1 MAYGAW
7 KGVRWRTVWNN
18 GYYRIDVQ
26 WDFCQDIENNKTKIS
41 MMGQRVASLNG
52 YYSFTYSAVQTGV
65 GDFNGTLFGEERNV
79 SVGGGGTAVVDC
91 TDRYSEVTHNADGTW
106 PSGKAGKWRFNVPLG
121 GSHNTPTVGW
131 TNFTIDGEIPT
142 IPRATTPTLSASS
155 VACGSKLTINLPR
168 HSSSFTH
175 RISYRI
181 GGKDLGH
188 ITTNAG
194 TSFAWTVP
202 NLGAYMPNSTG
213 VWVVLRVETMS
224 GSTAIGYKDIGFTAT
239 APSSWVPTATISSI
253 AEATANLATKFGGYV
268 QSKSTLRVKS
278 SGSGSNGSTIS
289 SYVVTIQGRNYNGA
303 DITSAPIS
311 ASGTVA
317 VTLTVTDSRG
327 RTASKT
333 QNVTVLAYSPP
344 QITVSSVART
354 SDEATTATCTYNFSI
369 ASVNSKNTKAFYIQ
383 YLNGSTWT
391 DIMRMS
397 DVYTKSG
404 SVTSG
409 AVFGVDAT
417 TKVRFMAQDY
427 FTSVVVE
434 KEVGPTFTL
443 MNLGAGGKSVAIGM
457 LSSNNGTFETGLPF
471 VSGGVRYTAKKFT
484 AITNTP
490 PWLKVCTL
498 KKSSD
503 SDSAFVHV
511 YTGNGWNARAYQQ
524 TEVEIFVKD
533 AYQSSHST
541 TDAFGGSYNVVGT
554 YDAGIQVKVI
564 ALSASSCEI
573 WLYLP
578 WRYSSGFFTIESQ
591 CEVEVEGKCQTDA
604 PTGANQPMVNLTPEN
619 RGYPVGSVKITYDN
633 VNPSTNMGGTWVQF
647 SQGRVL
653 IGQGTGSDGSTSMTF
668 GAGSSGGSYNHRH
681 NFNLLYREF
690 YGSVNTPHGE
700 QTSAASGA
708 PDNTWS
714 WRGPEKQSS
723 TATSGHLSSSG
734 QGSSAIDQYILRS
747 TTRNQHAFPVPYQ
760 TVYYWRRTA

>member
-1 MAYGAW
+1 MAYGPW
-7 KGVRWRTVWNN
+7 KGQRWRTVWNN
-18 GYYRIDVQ
+18 GYYKIDVK
-26 WDFCQDIENNKTKIS
+26 WDFCQDIENNKTMIA
-41 MMGQRVASLNG
+41 MCGQRVASLNG
-52 YYSFTYSAVQTGV
+52 YYSFNYTACETGV
-65 GDFNGTLFGEERNV
+65 GDFNGTKYPETRAV
-79 SVGGGGTAVVDC
+79 SVGGGGTTEIEC
-91 TDRYSEVTHNADGTW
+91 THRHSEVTHNADGTW
-106 PSGKAGKWRFNVPLG
+106 PSGQFCGWWRFNVPLA
-121 GSHNTPTVGW
+121 SHNVPTVGW
-131 TNFTIDGEIPT
+131 TAFNIDGEIPT
-142 IPRATTPTLSASS
+142 IPRATTPTLSAAS
-155 VACGSKLTINLPR
+155 VACGSNLTINLPR
-168 HSSSFTH
+168 HASGFTH

-202 NLGAYMPNSTG
+202 NLGSYMPNSTS

-224 GSTAIGYKDIGFTAT
+224 GSTVIGHKDIGFTAT
-239 APSSWVPTATISSI
+239 APTSWVPTATISSI
-253 AEATANLATKFGGYV
+253 AEATANLATQFGGYV
-268 QSKSTLRVKS
+268 QGKSTLRVKS
-278 SGSGSNGSTIS
+278 AGSGSNGSSIS
-289 SYVVTIQGRNYNGA
+289 SYVVTIQGRKYNGA
-303 DITSAPIS
+303 DITSAAIS
-311 ASGTVA
+311 ASGTVP

-391 DIMRMS
+391 DITRMS

-417 TKVRFMAQDY
+417 TKVRFVAQDY

-443 MNLGAGGKSVAIGM
+443 MNFGAGGKSLGIGM

-471 VSGGVRYTAKKFT
+471 VSGGVRYTAKKFI
-484 AITNTP
+484 AATNTP
-490 PWLKVCTL
+490 QWLKVCTL
-498 KKSSD
+498 KNSRD

-511 YTGNGWNARAYQQ
+511 YTGDGWNARANQQ

-533 AYQSSHST
+533 SGQESDST

-554 YDAGIQVKVI
+554 YHAGIHVRVI

-573 WLYLP
+573 WLHLP
-578 WRYSSGFFTIESQ
+578 WPYSSGFFTIESQ

-604 PTGANQPMVNLTPEN
+604 PTGANQTMGNLTPDN
-619 RGYPVGSVKITYDN
+619 RGYPIGSVKITYDN

-647 SQGRVL
+647 GQGRVL
-653 IGQGTGSDGSTSMTF
+653 LGQGTGSDGSTSQTF
-668 GAGSSGGSYNHRH
+668 GAGATGGRYTSDQINTTNSALSGFPSNGPNYADRCIVRKQAAGYNQERDAMIS
-681 NFNLLYREF
+681 L
-690 YGSVNTPHGE
+690 V
-700 QTSAASGA
+700 Q
-708 PDNTWS
+708 
-714 WRGPEKQSS
+714 
-723 TATSGHLSSSG
+723 
-734 QGSSAIDQYILRS
+734 
-747 TTRNQHAFPVPYQ
+747 PYQ
-760 TVYYWRRTA
+760 VIYAWRRTA

>member
-1 MAYGAW
+1 MAYGPW

-52 YYSFTYSAVQTGV
+52 YYSFTYTAVQTGV
-65 GDFNGTLFGEERNV
+65 GDFNGTLFPEERNV

-91 TDRYSEVTHNADGTW
+91 TDRHSEVTHNADGTW
-106 PSGKAGKWRFNVPLG
+106 PAGKAGRWRFNVPLG

-131 TNFTIDGEIPT
+131 TNFNIDGEIPT

-181 GGKDLGH
+181 GGKDKGT

-202 NLGAYMPNSTG
+202 NLGSYMPNSTG

-224 GSTAIGYKDIGFTAT
+224 GGTVIGYKDIGFTAT

-253 AEATANLATKFGGYV
+253 AEATANLATQFGGYV
-268 QSKSTLRVKS
+268 QNKSTLRVKS

-303 DITSAPIS
+303 DITSAAIS

-327 RTASKT
+327 RKASKT
-333 QNVTVLAYSPP
+333 QNVSVLAYSPP
-344 QITVSSVART
+344 QITVSNVART
-354 SDEATTATCTYNFSI
+354 TDEAQTATCTYNFNI

-383 YLNGSTWT
+383 YLSGSTWT
-391 DIMRMS
+391 DITRMS

-409 AVFGVDAT
+409 AIFGVDAT
-417 TKVRFMAQDY
+417 TKVRFVAQDY
-427 FTSVVVE
+427 FTSVIVE

-443 MNLGAGGKSVAIGM
+443 MNFGANGKSLAIGRISSNDGTYQCALAQTHAHATSASGTDGYLKILQLVVTATAWNYGGIEFKYHCGAGGTSW
-457 LSSNNGTFETGLPF
+457 FDTGKI
-471 VSGGVRYTAKKFT
+471 VINSG
-484 AITNTP
+484 N
-490 PWLKVCTL
+490 
-498 KKSSD
+498 
-503 SDSAFVHV
+503 
-511 YTGNGWNARAYQQ
+511 
-524 TEVEIFVKD
+524 
-533 AYQSSHST
+533 T
-541 TDAFGGSYNVVGT
+541 TDPTPAIVMCSNPDNPIYLHKSAANTWDVYVAKMGNEQVSVFDVVQFKADKIT
-554 YDAGIQVKVI
+554 WSFQNQQV
-564 ALSASSCEI
+564 AS
-573 WLYLP
+573 LP
-578 WRYSSGFFTIESQ
+578 SGYIRARWEHLNA
-591 CEVEVEGKCQTDA
+591 C
-604 PTGANQPMVNLTPEN
+604 
-619 RGYPVGSVKITYDN
+619 YPVGSVKLTYDAT
-633 VNPSTNMGGTWVQF
+633 NPGTRLGGTWVQF

-653 IGQGTGSDGSTSMTF
+653 IGQGTGSDGTTSMTF
-668 GAGSSGGSYNHRH
+668 AAGSAGGRYTSDQINLVNPQSAGFVANSPNYADRIIVRKESGGW
-681 NFNLLYREF
+681 
-690 YGSVNTPHGE
+690 T
-700 QTSAASGA
+700 ASERDA
-708 PDNTWS
+708 MI
-714 WRGPEKQSS
+714 RLVQ
-723 TATSGHLSSSG
+723 
-734 QGSSAIDQYILRS
+734 
-747 TTRNQHAFPVPYQ
+747 PYQ
-760 TVYYWRRTA
+760 TIYAWRRTA

>member
-1 MAYGAW
+1 MAYGPW
-7 KGVRWRTVWNN
+7 KGQRWRTVWNN
-18 GYYRIDVQ
+18 GYYKIDVK
-26 WDFCQDIENNKTKIS
+26 WDFCQDIENNKTMIA
-41 MMGQRVASLNG
+41 MCGQRVASLNG
-52 YYSFTYSAVQTGV
+52 YYSFNYTACETGV
-65 GDFNGTLFGEERNV
+65 GDFNGTKYPETRAV
-79 SVGGGGTAVVDC
+79 SVGGGGTTEIEC
-91 TDRYSEVTHNADGTW
+91 THRHSEVTHNADGTW
-106 PSGKAGKWRFNVPLG
+106 PSGQFCGWWRFNVPLA
-121 GSHNTPTVGW
+121 SHNVPTVGW
-131 TNFTIDGEIPT
+131 TAFNIDGEIPT
-142 IPRATTPTLSASS
+142 IPRATTPTLSAAS
-155 VACGSKLTINLPR
+155 VACGSNLTINLPR
-168 HSSSFTH
+168 HASGFTH

-202 NLGAYMPNSTG
+202 NLGSYMPNSTS

-224 GSTAIGYKDIGFTAT
+224 GSTVIGHKDIGFTAT
-239 APSSWVPTATISSI
+239 APTSWVPTATISSI
-253 AEATANLATKFGGYV
+253 AEATANLATQFGGYV
-268 QSKSTLRVKS
+268 QGKSTLRVKS
-278 SGSGSNGSTIS
+278 AGSGSNGSSIS
-289 SYVVTIQGRNYNGA
+289 SYVVTIQGRKYNGA
-303 DITSAPIS
+303 DITSAAIS
-311 ASGTVA
+311 ASGTVP

-391 DIMRMS
+391 DITRMS

-417 TKVRFMAQDY
+417 TKVRFVAQDY

-443 MNLGAGGKSVAIGM
+443 MNFGAGGKSLGIGM

-471 VSGGVRYTAKKFT
+471 VSGGVRYTAKKFI
-484 AITNTP
+484 AATNTP
-490 PWLKVCTL
+490 QWLKVCTL
-498 KKSSD
+498 KNSRD

-511 YTGNGWNARAYQQ
+511 YTGDGWNARANQQ

-533 AYQSSHST
+533 SRQESDST

-554 YDAGIQVKVI
+554 YHAGIHVRVI

-573 WLYLP
+573 WLHLP
-578 WRYSSGFFTIESQ
+578 WPYSSGFFTIESQ

-604 PTGANQPMVNLTPEN
+604 PTGANQTMGNLTPDN
-619 RGYPVGSVKITYDN
+619 RGYPIGSVKITYDN

-653 IGQGTGSDGSTSMTF
+653 LGQGTGSDGSTSQTF
-668 GAGSSGGSYNHRH
+668 GAGATGGRYTSDQINTTNSALSGFPSNGPNYADRCIVRKQAAGYNQERDAMIR
-681 NFNLLYREF
+681 L
-690 YGSVNTPHGE
+690 V
-700 QTSAASGA
+700 Q
-708 PDNTWS
+708 
-714 WRGPEKQSS
+714 
-723 TATSGHLSSSG
+723 
-734 QGSSAIDQYILRS
+734 
-747 TTRNQHAFPVPYQ
+747 PYQ
-760 TVYYWRRTA
+760 VIYAWRRTA

>member
-1 MAYGAW
+1 MAYGPW
-7 KGVRWRTVWNN
+7 KGQRWRTVWNN
-18 GYYRIDVQ
+18 GYYKIDVK
-26 WDFCQDIENNKTKIS
+26 WDFCQDIENNKTMIA
-41 MMGQRVASLNG
+41 MCGQRVASLNG
-52 YYSFTYSAVQTGV
+52 YYSFNYTACETGV
-65 GDFNGTLFGEERNV
+65 GDFNGTKYPETRAV
-79 SVGGGGTAVVDC
+79 SVGGGGTTEIEC
-91 TDRYSEVTHNADGTW
+91 THRHSEVTHNADGTW
-106 PSGKAGKWRFNVPLG
+106 PSGQFCGWWRFNVPLA
-121 GSHNTPTVGW
+121 SHNVPTVGW
-131 TNFTIDGEIPT
+131 TAFNIDGEIPT
-142 IPRATTPTLSASS
+142 IPRATTPTLSAAS
-155 VACGSKLTINLPR
+155 VACGSNLTINLPR
-168 HSSSFTH
+168 HASGFTH

-202 NLGAYMPNSTG
+202 NLGSYMPNSTS

-224 GSTAIGYKDIGFTAT
+224 GSTVIGHKDIGFTAT
-239 APSSWVPTATISSI
+239 APTSWVPTATISSI
-253 AEATANLATKFGGYV
+253 AEATANLATQFGGYV
-268 QSKSTLRVKS
+268 QGKSTLRVKS
-278 SGSGSNGSTIS
+278 AGSGSNGSSIS
-289 SYVVTIQGRNYNGA
+289 SYVVTIQGRKYNGA
-303 DITSAPIS
+303 DITSAAIS
-311 ASGTVA
+311 ASGTVP

-391 DIMRMS
+391 DITRMS

-417 TKVRFMAQDY
+417 TKVRFVAQDY

-443 MNLGAGGKSVAIGM
+443 MNFGAGGKSLGIGM

-471 VSGGVRYTAKKFT
+471 VSGGVRYTAKKFI
-484 AITNTP
+484 AVTNTP
-490 PWLKVCTL
+490 QWLKVCTL
-498 KKSSD
+498 KNSRD

-511 YTGNGWNARAYQQ
+511 YTGDGWNARANQQ

-533 AYQSSHST
+533 SFQSSHST

-554 YDAGIQVKVI
+554 YHAGIHVRVI

-573 WLYLP
+573 WLHLP
-578 WRYSSGFFTIESQ
+578 WPYSSGFFTIESQ

-604 PTGANQPMVNLTPEN
+604 PTGANQTMGNLTPDN
-619 RGYPVGSVKITYDN
+619 RGYPIGSVKITYDN

-653 IGQGTGSDGSTSMTF
+653 LGQGTGSDGSTSQTF
-668 GAGSSGGSYNHRH
+668 GAGATGGRYTSDQINTTNSALSGFPSNGPNYADRCIVRKQAAGYNQERDAMIR
-681 NFNLLYREF
+681 L
-690 YGSVNTPHGE
+690 V
-700 QTSAASGA
+700 Q
-708 PDNTWS
+708 
-714 WRGPEKQSS
+714 
-723 TATSGHLSSSG
+723 
-734 QGSSAIDQYILRS
+734 
-747 TTRNQHAFPVPYQ
+747 PYQ
-760 TVYYWRRTA
+760 VIYAWRRTA

>member
-1 MAYGAW
+1 MAYGPW
-7 KGVRWRTVWNN
+7 KGQRWRTVWNN
-18 GYYRIDVQ
+18 GYYKIDVK
-26 WDFCQDIENNKTKIS
+26 WDFCRDIENNKTMIA
-41 MMGQRVASLNG
+41 MCGQRVASLNG
-52 YYSFTYSAVQTGV
+52 YYSFNYTACETGV
-65 GDFNGTLFGEERNV
+65 GDFNGTKYPETRAV
-79 SVGGGGTAVVDC
+79 SVGGGGTTEIEC
-91 TDRYSEVTHNADGTW
+91 THRHSEVTHNADGTW
-106 PSGKAGKWRFNVPLG
+106 PSGQFCGWWRFNVPLA
-121 GSHNTPTVGW
+121 SHNVPTVGW
-131 TNFTIDGEIPT
+131 TAFNIDGEIPT
-142 IPRATTPTLSASS
+142 IPRATTPTLSAAS
-155 VACGSKLTINLPR
+155 VACGSNLTINLPR
-168 HSSSFTH
+168 HASGFTH

-202 NLGAYMPNSTG
+202 NLGSYMPNSTS

-224 GSTAIGYKDIGFTAT
+224 GSTVIGHKDIGFTAT
-239 APSSWVPTATISSI
+239 APTSWVPTATISSI
-253 AEATANLATKFGGYV
+253 AEATANLATQFGGYV
-268 QSKSTLRVKS
+268 QGKSTLRVKS
-278 SGSGSNGSTIS
+278 AGSGSNGSSIS
-289 SYVVTIQGRNYNGA
+289 SYVVTIQGRKYNGA
-303 DITSAPIS
+303 DITSAAIS
-311 ASGTVA
+311 ASGTVP

-391 DIMRMS
+391 DITRMS

-417 TKVRFMAQDY
+417 TKVRFVAQDY

-443 MNLGAGGKSVAIGM
+443 MNFGAGGKSLGIGM

-471 VSGGVRYTAKKFT
+471 VSGGVRYTAKKFI
-484 AITNTP
+484 AATNTP
-490 PWLKVCTL
+490 QWLKVCTL
-498 KKSSD
+498 KNSRY

-511 YTGNGWNARAYQQ
+511 YTGDGWNARANQQ

-533 AYQSSHST
+533 SWQESDST

-554 YDAGIQVKVI
+554 YHAGIHVRVI

-573 WLYLP
+573 WLHLP
-578 WRYSSGFFTIESQ
+578 WPYSSGFFTIESQ

-604 PTGANQPMVNLTPEN
+604 PTGANQTMGNLTPDN
-619 RGYPVGSVKITYDN
+619 RGYPIGSVKITYDN

-647 SQGRVL
+647 GQGRVL
-653 IGQGTGSDGSTSMTF
+653 LGQGTGSDGSTSQTF
-668 GAGSSGGSYNHRH
+668 GAGATGGRYTSDQINTTNSALSGFPSNGPNYADRCIVRKQAAGYNQERDAMIR
-681 NFNLLYREF
+681 L
-690 YGSVNTPHGE
+690 V
-700 QTSAASGA
+700 Q
-708 PDNTWS
+708 
-714 WRGPEKQSS
+714 
-723 TATSGHLSSSG
+723 
-734 QGSSAIDQYILRS
+734 
-747 TTRNQHAFPVPYQ
+747 PYQ
-760 TVYYWRRTA
+760 VIYAWRRTA

>member
-1 MAYGAW
+1 MAYGPW
-7 KGVRWRTVWNN
+7 KGQRWRTVWNN
-18 GYYRIDVQ
+18 GYYRIDVK
-26 WDFCQDIENNKTKIS
+26 WDFCQDVENNKT
-41 MMGQRVASLNG
+41 MTAMCGQRVASLNG
-52 YYSFTYSAVQTGV
+52 YYSFNYTACETGV
-65 GDFNGTLFGEERNV
+65 GDFNGTKFPETRAV
-79 SVGGGGTAVVDC
+79 SVGGGGTTEIEC
-91 TDRYSEVTHNADGTW
+91 THRHSEVTHNADGTW
-106 PSGKAGKWRFNVPLG
+106 PSGQVCGWWRFNVPLA
-121 GSHNTPTVGW
+121 SHNVPTVGW
-131 TNFTIDGEIPT
+131 TAFNIDGEIPT
-142 IPRATTPTLSASS
+142 IPRATTPTLSAAS
-155 VACGSKLTINLPR
+155 VACGSNLTINLPR
-168 HSSSFTH
+168 HASGFTH

-181 GGKDLGH
+181 GGKGLGH

-202 NLGAYMPNSTG
+202 NLGSYMPNSTS

-224 GSTAIGYKDIGFTAT
+224 GSTVIGYKDIGFTAT
-239 APSSWVPTATISSI
+239 APTSWAPTATISSI
-253 AEATANLATKFGGYV
+253 AEATANLATQFGGYV
-268 QSKSTLRVKS
+268 QGKSTLRVKS
-278 SGSGSNGSTIS
+278 AGSGSNGSTIS
-289 SYVVTIQGRNYNGA
+289 SYVVTIQGRKYNGA
-303 DITSAPIS
+303 DITSAAIS
-311 ASGTVA
+311 ASGTVP

-391 DIMRMS
+391 DITRMS

-417 TKVRFMAQDY
+417 TKVRFVAQDY

-443 MNLGAGGKSVAIGM
+443 MNLGAGGKSLAIGM

-484 AITNTP
+484 AATNTP
-490 PWLKVCTL
+490 QWLKVCTL
-498 KKSSD
+498 KNSSD

-511 YTGNGWNARAYQQ
+511 YTGDGWNARANQQ

-533 AYQSSHST
+533 SFQSSHT
-541 TDAFGGSYNVVGT
+541 TTNAFGGSYNVVGT
-554 YDAGIQVKVI
+554 YHAGIQVRVI

-578 WRYSSGFFTIESQ
+578 WGYSSGFFTVEAQ

-604 PTGANQPMVNLTPEN
+604 PTGANQTMGNLTPDN
-619 RGYPVGSVKITYDN
+619 RGYPIGSVKITYDN

-647 SQGRVL
+647 GQGRTLV
-653 IGQGTGSDGSTSMTF
+653 GQGTGNDGSTSMTF
-668 GAGSSGGSYNHRH
+668 GAGQTGGEYKHTLSVDEMPSHYHASKPLWVAGGDNGSNNCVSGYPTPGKAGQYGINTENTGGGKSH
-681 NFNLLYREF
+681 NN
-690 YGSVNTPHGE
+690 V
-700 QTSAASGA
+700 Q
-708 PDNTWS
+708 
-714 WRGPEKQSS
+714 
-723 TATSGHLSSSG
+723 
-734 QGSSAIDQYILRS
+734 
-747 TTRNQHAFPVPYQ
+747 PYQ
-760 TVYYWRRTA
+760 VIYAWRRTA

>member
-1 MAYGAW
+1 MAYGPW
-7 KGVRWRTVWNN
+7 KGQRWRTVWNN
-18 GYYRIDVQ
+18 GYYKIDVK
-26 WDFCQDIENNKTKIS
+26 WDFCQDIENNKTMIA
-41 MMGQRVASLNG
+41 MCGQRVASLNG
-52 YYSFTYSAVQTGV
+52 YYSFNYTACETGV
-65 GDFNGTLFGEERNV
+65 GDFNGTKYPETRAV
-79 SVGGGGTAVVDC
+79 SVGGGGTTEIEC
-91 TDRYSEVTHNADGTW
+91 THRHSEVTHNADGTW
-106 PSGKAGKWRFNVPLG
+106 PSGQVCGWWRFNVPLA
-121 GSHNTPTVGW
+121 SHNVPTVGW
-131 TNFTIDGEIPT
+131 TAFNIDGEIPT

-155 VACGSKLTINLPR
+155 VACGSNLTINLPR
-168 HSSSFTH
+168 HASGFTH

-202 NLGAYMPNSTG
+202 NLGSYMPNSTS

-224 GSTAIGYKDIGFTAT
+224 GSTVIGYKDIGFTAT
-239 APSSWVPTATISSI
+239 APTSWVPTATISSI
-253 AEATANLATKFGGYV
+253 AEATANLATQFGGYV
-268 QSKSTLRVKS
+268 QGKSTLRVKS
-278 SGSGSNGSTIS
+278 AGSGSNGSSIS
-289 SYVVTIQGRNYNGA
+289 SYVVTIQGRKYNGA
-303 DITSAPIS
+303 DITSAAIS
-311 ASGTVA
+311 ASGTVP

-369 ASVNSKNTKAFYIQ
+369 ASVNGKNTKAFYIQ

-391 DIMRMS
+391 DITRMS

-409 AVFGVDAT
+409 AIFGVDAT
-417 TKVRFMAQDY
+417 TKVRFVAQDY
-427 FTSVVVE
+427 FTSVIVE

-443 MNLGAGGKSVAIGM
+443 MNLGAGGKSLAIGM

-471 VSGGVRYTAKKFT
+471 VSGGVRYTAKKFI
-484 AITNTP
+484 AVTNTP
-490 PWLKVCTL
+490 QWLKVCTL
-498 KKSSD
+498 KNSRD

-511 YTGNGWNARAYQQ
+511 YTGDGWNARANQQ

-533 AYQSSHST
+533 SFQSSHST

-554 YDAGIQVKVI
+554 YHAGIHVRVI

-573 WLYLP
+573 WLHLP
-578 WRYSSGFFTIESQ
+578 WPYSSGFFTIESQ

-604 PTGANQPMVNLTPEN
+604 PTGANQTMGNLTPDN
-619 RGYPVGSVKITYDN
+619 RGYPIGSVKITYDN

-653 IGQGTGSDGSTSMTF
+653 LGQGTGSDGSTSQTF
-668 GAGSSGGSYNHRH
+668 GAGATGGRYTSDQINTTNKALSGFPSNGPNYADRCIVRKQAAGYNQERDAMIS
-681 NFNLLYREF
+681 L
-690 YGSVNTPHGE
+690 V
-700 QTSAASGA
+700 Q
-708 PDNTWS
+708 
-714 WRGPEKQSS
+714 
-723 TATSGHLSSSG
+723 
-734 QGSSAIDQYILRS
+734 
-747 TTRNQHAFPVPYQ
+747 PYQ
-760 TVYYWRRTA
+760 VIYAWRRTA

>member
-1 MAYGAW
+1 MAYGPW
-7 KGVRWRTVWNN
+7 KGSRWRTVWNN

-26 WDFCQDIENNKTKIS
+26 WDYCQDIENNKTKIA
-41 MMGQRVASLNG
+41 MMGQRIASLNG
-52 YYSFTYSAVQTGV
+52 YYSFTHSAVQTGV
-65 GDFNGTLFGEERNV
+65 GDFNGTKFGESRAV
-79 SVGGGGTAVVDC
+79 SVGGGGTTVVDC
-91 TDRYSEVTHNADGTW
+91 TDRHSEFTHNADGTW
-106 PSGKAGKWRFNVPLG
+106 PSGKLCGWWRFNVPLG

-131 TNFTIDGEIPT
+131 TAFNIDGEIPT

-168 HSSSFTH
+168 HASGFTH

-202 NLGAYMPNSTG
+202 NLGAYMPNRTG

-224 GSTAIGYKDIGFTAT
+224 GGMVIGYKDIGFTAT
-239 APSSWVPTATISSI
+239 APTSWVPTATISSI
-253 AEATANLATKFGGYV
+253 AEATANLAAQFGGYV

-289 SYVVTIQGRNYNGA
+289 SYVVTIQGRKYNGT
-303 DITSAPIS
+303 DITSAAIS
-311 ASGTVA
+311 ASGTVP

-327 RTASKT
+327 RKASKT
-333 QNVTVLAYSPP
+333 QNVSVLAYSPP

-391 DIMRMS
+391 DITRMS

-417 TKVRFMAQDY
+417 TKVRFVAQDY
-427 FTSVVVE
+427 FTSVIVE

-443 MNLGAGGKSVAIGM
+443 MNFGAGGKSLAIGM

-484 AITNTP
+484 AATNAP
-490 PWLKVCTL
+490 RWLKICTL
-498 KKSSD
+498 KNSRD

-511 YTGNGWNARAYQQ
+511 YSGYGWNGRANQQ

-533 AYQSSHST
+533 AAQSSHT
-541 TDAFGGSYNVVGT
+541 TTNAFGGSYNVVGT
-554 YDAGIQVKVI
+554 YHTGIQVKVI
-564 ALSASSCEI
+564 ALSSSSCEI

-578 WRYSSGFFTIESQ
+578 WTYSSGFFTIESQ
-591 CEVEVEGKCQTDA
+591 CEVEAEGKIQTDA
-604 PTGANQPMVNLTPEN
+604 PTGANQTMGNLTPDN
-619 RGYPVGSVKITYDN
+619 RGYPVGSVKLTYDAT
-633 VNPSTNMGGTWVQF
+633 NPGIHLGGTWVQF

-653 IGQGTGSDGSTSMTF
+653 IGQGTGSDGTTRMTF
-668 GAGSSGGSYNHRH
+668 AAGSAGGRYTSDQINLANPKSAGFMANSPNYADRCIIRKESGGW
-681 NFNLLYREF
+681 
-690 YGSVNTPHGE
+690 T
-700 QTSAASGA
+700 ASERDA
-708 PDNTWS
+708 MI
-714 WRGPEKQSS
+714 RLVQ
-723 TATSGHLSSSG
+723 
-734 QGSSAIDQYILRS
+734 
-747 TTRNQHAFPVPYQ
+747 PYQ
-760 TVYYWRRTA
+760 TIYAWRRTA